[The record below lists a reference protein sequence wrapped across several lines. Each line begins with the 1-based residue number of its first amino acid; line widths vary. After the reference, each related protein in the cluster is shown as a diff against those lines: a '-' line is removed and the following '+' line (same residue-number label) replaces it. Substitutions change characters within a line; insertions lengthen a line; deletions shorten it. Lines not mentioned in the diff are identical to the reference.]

1 MPLNSYYSNTIAAF
15 VKEDPEQ
22 VRLRLVDQGGN
33 DPEQKGAWIEEIDI
47 LQEAL
52 LPFANEQ
59 GRIIFEYTI
68 PRMGKRIDVVLLL
81 RGIVFVIEFK
91 SGEKKYLAADA
102 EQVMDYALDL
112 KYFHEESAQVPI
124 VPILAA
130 TKAKNFEQV
139 FVSSAYHD
147 QVYTPIFSNA
157 QSLGSA
163 IEAALN
169 EVEVTGSLDI
179 DNWEISNYQPTPTII
194 EAART
199 LYAGNKVEDIT
210 RTEASGESIRRTT
223 EYVKQVVY
231 ETRKNNSKTICFVTG
246 VPGAGK
252 TLVGLNIAFL
262 LDDEYRDKADKDS
275 VEAVYMSGNGP
286 LVKVL
291 RAALAKDK
299 IARAAAAKKKK
310 PKASD
315 AEREAS
321 AKVQGIS
328 DYRERMLHKIKIKIE
343 EGQKEIEIEPKNAIY
358 TERNGYAE
366 PEHIAVFDEAQRCWN
381 NEKIADWLKRGGSYG
396 NKMKVAN
403 FPMSEAEF
411 LVWSLNLRPDWAVI
425 ICLVGGGQ
433 EIHTGEAGIGE
444 WIRAI
449 NERFPNWKVC
459 ISDQLKG
466 EAYEKGNTQEEIT
479 KIKNLETKPDLHLA
493 VSMRSFRAER
503 LAKWVEHLLHFEE
516 DEARQ
521 EYQTL
526 TSKYPIVL
534 TRDIEK
540 AKEWLKQHAR
550 GSERYGMIVS
560 SKAARLRPLA
570 IDIKR
575 KINVVNWFLADK
587 DNVSSSYFLEDTAT
601 EFDIQGLELD
611 WTCVVWD
618 GDLRCHNKKWTHHQ
632 FTSTKWNDIKDEQ
645 NQIYQENAY
654 RVLLTRAR
662 QGMIICVPEGN
673 SRLDASGQLE
683 DKSRDPKI
691 YDGIYNYLK
700 SLGIEEI

>member
-1 MPLNSYYSNTIAAF
+1 MALNSYYSNTISAF
-15 VKEDPEQ
+15 LADDPEQ
-22 VRLRLVDQGGN
+22 VRLRLVDNGGN
-33 DPEQKGAWIEEIDI
+33 EPEQKCAWVEEIDI
-47 LQEAL
+47 LQSCL
-52 LPFANEQ
+52 QPCKNEE
-59 GRIIFEYTI
+59 GRVIFEYTI

-91 SGEKKYLAADA
+91 SGEKKFLCADA

-112 KYFHEESAQVPI
+112 KYFHEESANLPI

-130 TKAKNFEQV
+130 TKAKNFEQLLAI
-139 FVSSAYHD
+139 SSYHD

-157 QSLGSA
+157 NSLGLA
-163 IEAALN
+163 LKTALN
-169 EVEVTGSLDI
+169 GIKGGALDLTR
-179 DNWEISNYQPTPTII
+179 WEISNYQPTPTII

-210 RTEASGESIRRTT
+210 RTEASGKSILRTT
-223 EYVKQVVY
+223 EYVKQVVR
-231 ETRKNNSKTICFVTG
+231 EARENNEKTICFVTG

-262 LDDEYRDKADKDS
+262 LDDEYRDKTDKDNT
-275 VEAVYMSGNGP
+275 EAVYMSGNGP

-299 IARAAAAKKKK
+299 IARAEAAKEKK
-310 PKASD
+310 PKVSD
-315 AEREAS
+315 AEREAGT
-321 AKVQGIS
+321 KVQGIS
-328 DYRERMLHKIKIKIE
+328 DYRERMLQKIDRSIK
-343 EGQKEIEIEPKNAIY
+343 EGQKEIKIDPNVAIY

-381 NEKIADWLKRGGSYG
+381 HAKIADWLKRGGSYG
-396 NKMKVAN
+396 NKMKVPN

-411 LVWSLNLRPDWAVI
+411 LIWSLDLRPDWAVI

-449 NERFPNWKVC
+449 NERFPKWKVC

-466 EAYEKGNTQEEIT
+466 ETYEKGNTQAEIAR
-479 KIKNLETKPDLHLA
+479 IKNIETKPDLHLA

-503 LAKWVEHLLHFEE
+503 LAKWVEHVLHFQVE
-516 DEARQ
+516 EARK
-521 EYQTL
+521 EYKTL
-526 TSKYPIVL
+526 TAKYPIVL
-534 TRDIEK
+534 TRDVEK
-540 AKEWLKQHAR
+540 AKQWLKQQAR

-587 DNVSSSYFLEDTAT
+587 DNVCSSYFLEDTAT

-618 GDLRCHNKKWTHHQ
+618 GDLRYHNKQWAHYQ
-632 FTSTKWNDIKDEQ
+632 FTSTKWNNIKNEQ
-645 NQIYQENAY
+645 DQEYQENAY

-662 QGMIICVPEGN
+662 QGMVICIPEGN
-673 SRLDASGQLE
+673 ASLNAAGKLE
-683 DKSRDPKI
+683 DPSRDPQI
-691 YDGIYNYLK
+691 YDSTYNYLK